1 MVPAMKRLLLAA
13 SLLFLVLS
21 ATTAQARSPDTYQVT
36 GQVASVEADLIVVM
50 KGKEKFEI
58 ARDPADKT
66 DVKVGDKVT
75 VKYRMTAASIEK
87 KK

>member
-1 MVPAMKRLLLAA
+1 MKRFLAATLLALVCLA
-13 SLLFLVLS
+13 S
-21 ATTAQARSPDTYQVT
+21 TAQAKSPDTYQVT
-36 GQVASVEADLIVVM
+36 GQVVSVDADVIVVM

-58 ARDPADKT
+58 GRDPADKT

-75 VKYRMTAASIEK
+75 IKYRMTASSIEK

>member
-1 MVPAMKRLLLAA
+1 MKRFLLAA
-13 SLLFLVLS
+13 SFLLAS
-21 ATTAQARSPDTYQVT
+21 TAAFARSPDTYQVT
-36 GQVASVEADLIVVM
+36 GQVASVDPDVIVVM

-75 VKYRMTAASIEK
+75 IKYRMTATSIEK

>member
-1 MVPAMKRLLLAA
+1 MKRALIVI
-13 SLLFLVLS
+13 LFLALS
-21 ATTAQARSPDTYQVT
+21 ATAWGRAPDTYQVT
-36 GQVASVEADLIVVM
+36 GQVVAVEADVVTVM

-66 DVKVGDKVT
+66 PVKVGDKVT
-75 VKYRMTAASIEK
+75 IKYRMTAASIEVK

>member
-1 MVPAMKRLLLAA
+1 MKRVILALLL
-13 SLLFLVLS
+13 LCFT
-21 ATTAQARSPDTYQVT
+21 ATAWGRAPDTYQVT
-36 GQVASVEADLIVVM
+36 GQVVAVDSDIITVM

-66 DVKVGDKVT
+66 EVKVGDKVT
-75 VKYRMTAASIEK
+75 VKYRMTAASIEVK

>member
-1 MVPAMKRLLLAA
+1 MKRLFLALCLLC
-13 SLLFLVLS
+13 LS
-21 ATTAQARSPDTYQVT
+21 ATAWAKAPDTYQVT
-36 GQVASVEADLIVVM
+36 GQVVAVDSDVITVL

-66 DVKVGDKVT
+66 EVKVGDKVT
-75 VKYRMTAASIEK
+75 VKYRMTATAIDVK

>member
-1 MVPAMKRLLLAA
+1 MKRILLALC
-13 SLLFLVLS
+13 LLVFA
-21 ATTAQARSPDTYQVT
+21 ATAWARQPDSYQVT
-36 GQVASVEADLIVVM
+36 GQVTAVDADIITVT

-66 DVKVGDKVT
+66 EVKVGDKVT
-75 VKYRMTAASIEK
+75 VKYRMTATSIEVK

>member
-1 MVPAMKRLLLAA
+1 MKRAILALLL
-13 SLLFLVLS
+13 LCLS
-21 ATTAQARSPDTYQVT
+21 ATAWARSPDTYQVT
-36 GQVASVEADLIVVM
+36 GQVVAVDSDVITVM

-66 DVKVGDKVT
+66 EVKVGDKVT
-75 VKYRMTAASIEK
+75 IKYRMTAASIEVK

>member
-1 MVPAMKRLLLAA
+1 MKRAFLA
-13 SLLFLVLS
+13 LCLVLLS
-21 ATTAQARSPDTYQVT
+21 ATAWGRAPDTYQVT
-36 GQVASVEADLIVVM
+36 GQVVAVESDMITVM

-66 DVKVGDKVT
+66 EVKVGDKVT
-75 VKYRMTAASIEK
+75 VKYRMTAAAIEVK

>member
-1 MVPAMKRLLLAA
+1 MKRFLCA
-13 SLLFLVLS
+13 LVLLGLSLS
-21 ATTAQARSPDTYQVT
+21 AFAREPDDYQVT
-36 GQVASVEADLIVVM
+36 GVVSALEADVITVM

-75 VKYRMTAASIEK
+75 VHYRMRAASIEVKPAKATK
-87 KK
+87 K

>member
-1 MVPAMKRLLLAA
+1 MKRLAFAVMLLA
-13 SLLFLVLS
+13 LT
-21 ATTAQARSPDTYQVT
+21 ATAWAKQPDTYQVT
-36 GQVASVEADLIVVM
+36 GEVTAVDADIIVVM

-75 VKYRMTAASIEK
+75 VKYRMTAASIEVK

>member
-1 MVPAMKRLLLAA
+1 MKRALLVLLL
-13 SLLFLVLS
+13 LCLS
-21 ATTAQARSPDTYQVT
+21 AVAWGRAPDTYQVT
-36 GQVASVEADLIVVM
+36 GQVVALDSDVITVM

-66 DVKVGDKVT
+66 PVKVGDKVT
-75 VKYRMTAASIEK
+75 IKYRMTAASIEVK

>member
-1 MVPAMKRLLLAA
+1 MKRILVALCLLVFTSVAA
-13 SLLFLVLS
+13 
-21 ATTAQARSPDTYQVT
+21 ARQPDTYQVT
-36 GQVASVEADLIVVM
+36 GQVTAVEDDVITVT

-66 DVKVGDKVT
+66 PVKVGDKVT
-75 VKYRMTAASIEK
+75 VKYRMTAASIEVK